1 VIRVIRIAGFLL
13 ISAGVVVLLTWVIEP
28 LRALWPWLLQL
39 PLPVK
44 IGIVAVVLG
53 LIVLFASL
61 IAERWEDRER
71 DRSLLDEF

>member
-1 VIRVIRIAGFLL
+1 MIRVIRIAGFLL

-44 IGIVAVVLG
+44 IGIVAAVLG

>member
-44 IGIVAVVLG
+44 IGIVAAVLG